1 VVRQKIFKAAVKDD
15 TNQLRYV
22 GSIHFLITGNKN
34 QPVVNG
40 SFAAHGFNPELE
52 MQSLILVIPHFH
64 TGKVQLNR
72 VDQDGEISVHKV
84 FFDHQDWFAN
94 PTWLSKI

>member
-1 VVRQKIFKAAVKDD
+1 M
-15 TNQLRYV
+15 
-22 GSIHFLITGNKN
+22 
-34 QPVVNG
+34 QPV
-40 SFAAHGFNPELE
+40 
-52 MQSLILVIPHFH
+52 ILVIPHFH